1 MGHSEGG
8 NSQILLKIIELKDH
22 SYLEQGVR
30 AFAICPRIGEM
41 VALLE
46 ESGIEQLFE
55 VLAVVHSPQSKEV
68 AGELT
73 LVRVGDHQRVLKA
86 LKGA

>member
-1 MGHSEGG
+1 MSHSEGG
-8 NSQILLKIIELKDH
+8 NFQVLLKIVELKDH

-41 VALLE
+41 VAFLE
-46 ESGIEQLFE
+46 ESGSEQLFE
-55 VLAVVHSPQSKEV
+55 VLAVIHSPQSKEV

-73 LVRVGDHQRVLKA
+73 LIRVGDRQLVLGA